1 MKGSCIVLQSGGPT
15 SVINSSLYGIISQAL
30 KEENVTN
37 IYGALNGIDGLI
49 DQNVVNLKDQDNLE
63 LLLSTPGAILGSS
76 RHCLPSDFKDERY
89 QKVLSTIKNLDARYV
104 FLIGGNDS
112 MDTANKLNEFLK
124 SIKYECAVI
133 GVPKTVDNDLVITD
147 HTPGYGSAVKY
158 IANVISEI
166 EQDICCYKKGKV
178 TIVEIMGRDAGWMTA
193 GSKLAAINGNGP
205 DLIYMPE
212 TPFDYEDFLVKVSK
226 IYKEKQFVLVAIS
239 EGIKDINGEYVVT
252 KASSSTTKD
261 LFNHI
266 QLGGTA
272 TYLTSLVKSRLNLP
286 IRSIELNLPQRC
298 SAHIASL
305 TDIKEAYNCGAY
317 AVKYAIKGVSGE
329 MIAMKRVSNS
339 PYKIKF
345 VHVPLNQIANNV
357 KEFPASW
364 IIDGYDISKEFIDYV
379 LPLIKGEPKIK
390 YHDGLIK
397 FATLK
402 K

>member
-298 SAHIASL
+298 SSHIASL
-305 TDIKEAYNCGAY
+305 TDIKEAYNCGVY

-345 VHVPLNQIANNV
+345 IHVPLNQIANNV